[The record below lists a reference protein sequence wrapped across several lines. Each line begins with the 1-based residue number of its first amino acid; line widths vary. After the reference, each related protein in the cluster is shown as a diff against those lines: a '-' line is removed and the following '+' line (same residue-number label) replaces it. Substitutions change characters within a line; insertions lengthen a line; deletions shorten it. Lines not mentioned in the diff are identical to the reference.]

1 MRYKLIPLLLAVAS
15 LAAPVHANVFK
26 DIKKALSATSTTE
39 WLDRM
44 YAVAQ
49 LEDATKD
56 ASTLDQTVRNIDK
69 QALSKRK
76 EIKERLL
83 RQINKMDTYIRNV
96 QDAPSILKKT
106 ADLKSTLELELK
118 HFTETRDGVAQK
130 KTVNGVIGYLGN
142 LYVWATNQQG
152 IAKSLVDAVNS
163 ESATD
168 ISKNLL
174 EAERKVQELQ
184 TKISGLDQQMAS
196 LNALLTPEAK
206 QKVASYTS
214 TLKTL
219 TNALANNERELSQE
233 IKRELS
239 THSQTA
245 DTIITKL
252 DSNMKIADCSYIK
265 MDKGKLKP
273 ENFAKC
279 RAEFFKNA
287 KKKATMG
294 ACAKLTVTSTAAE
307 IKACRDDYR
316 HSKDG

>member
-1 MRYKLIPLLLAVAS
+1 MRYRLAPLLLAVAS
-15 LAAPVHANVFK
+15 LAAPVHANIFK
-26 DIKKALSATSTTE
+26 DVKKALSATSTTE

-49 LEDATKD
+49 LEQSTKD
-56 ASTLDQTVRNIDK
+56 ASALDQTVRNIDK
-69 QALSKRK
+69 EALSKRK

-106 ADLKSTLELELK
+106 ADLKATLELELT
-118 HFTETRDGVAQK
+118 HFTGTRDGIAQK

-152 IAKSLVDAVNS
+152 IAKNLVEAVNS
-163 ESATD
+163 ESAAD
-168 ISKNLL
+168 INKNLL
-174 EAERKVQELQ
+174 EAEKKVQDLQ

-196 LNALLTPEAK
+196 LNVLLSPEAK
-206 QKVASYTS
+206 QKVTSYTT
-214 TLKTL
+214 TLKQL
-219 TNALANNERELSQE
+219 TNALAINEKELSQE

-239 THSQTA
+239 AHSMSA
-245 DTIITKL
+245 DKIIASL
-252 DSNMKIADCSYIK
+252 DANMKAANCSYIGTNK
-265 MDKGKLKP
+265 SKLTP

-294 ACAKLTVTSTAAE
+294 ACAKLTVNSTATE

-316 HSKDG
+316 RSKDG